1 MDHSLVLQHY
11 DNILLAATWVVQ
23 SETFFTN
30 KFDFTFVS
38 HTETPGCLFCG
49 TDIDGQGEDT
59 GGSQSFEVI
68 EAPYHSA
75 EDQTYQIVSSS
86 EPRGE
91 LYDNLKIK
99 KHKNYDLNI

>member
-59 GGSQSFEVI
+59 GGSQKFEVI
-68 EAPYHSA
+68 KAANQAA
-75 EDQTYQIVSSS
+75 EDQMCRIVSSSS

-91 LYDNLKIK
+91 LCDKNLKI
-99 KHKNYDLNI
+99 